1 MNKPLA
7 ATNEDR
13 YGCDPDI
20 LLDAYKY
27 AFSKGFFILGMLSD
41 IQEMVARDYDKDKI
55 RQELNRVK
63 YLLAEKVL
71 AKNEAG
77 RLL

>member
-1 MNKPLA
+1 MSNPLV
-7 ATNEDR
+7 TNDVR

-20 LLDAYKY
+20 LVNAYEY
-27 AFSKGFFILGMLSD
+27 SFNKGIFILGMLSD
-41 IQEMVARDYDKDKI
+41 IQEMVARDYPPDEI
-55 RQELNRVK
+55 RKNLNRVK

-71 AKNEAG
+71 AKDEAG